1 MVKGYLFTIFISFGA
16 SIHLVWSRHSTCLE
30 PPDELLTKVS
40 KAKPAAFRP

>member
-30 PPDELLTKVS
+30 PPFNPFGA
-40 KAKPAAFRP
+40 AK